1 MVIDTENLGEMTLP
15 ELGLLLM
22 LYDKRVDKSRTVV
35 QVKDTDI
42 RQVLAELQKKGY
54 VMASV
59 YATDQNHRPPL
70 QHVAW
75 SLLEKGKLA
84 LAEACVQ
91 EKPVLKRA
99 ASKAIKDRC
108 DALAPKLMELYP
120 MGKKP
125 GTNNQWR
132 GYKGGVSEKL
142 QKLLAGGETFTDE
155 EAIEATR
162 AYVDGFNGM
171 YTNMRVLPYFLG
183 KNEVVGGEVKKTCDF
198 MSYVED
204 IRNNPQQVGISNDWD
219 VALR

>member
-1 MVIDTENLGEMTLP
+1 MVIDTENLGTLTLP
-15 ELGLLLM
+15 EVGLLLL

-42 RQVLAELQKKGY
+42 GDVFAELQRKGFI
-54 VMASV
+54 MSSV
-59 YATDQNHRPPL
+59 YATDYDKKPPY
-70 QHVAW
+70 QHTAW

-84 LAEACVQ
+84 LAEAAVQ
-91 EKPVLKRA
+91 ERSVLKRA
-99 ASKAIKDRC
+99 VTKAVKDRC
-108 DALAPKLMELYP
+108 DALAPRLMELYP

-142 QKLLAGGETFTDE
+142 QKLIASGENFTDE
-155 EAIEATR
+155 EAIEATK
-162 AYVDGFNGM
+162 AYVGGFNGM

-204 IRNNPQQVGISNDWD
+204 IRNNPQQAGIPQDWD
-219 VALR
+219 VTLR

>member
-22 LYDKRVDKSRTVV
+22 LYDRRVDKSRTVV

-142 QKLLAGGETFTDE
+142 QKLLVGGETFTDE

-204 IRNNPQQVGISNDWD
+204 IRNNPQQVGISNNWD

>member
-142 QKLLAGGETFTDE
+142 QKLLAGGEVFSDE

>member
-142 QKLLAGGETFTDE
+142 QKLLAGGEVFSDE
-155 EAIEATR
+155 EAIEATK

>member
-142 QKLLAGGETFTDE
+142 QKLLAGGEEFTDE
-155 EAIEATR
+155 EAIEATK

>member
-1 MVIDTENLGEMTLP
+1 
-15 ELGLLLM
+15 
-22 LYDKRVDKSRTVV
+22 
-35 QVKDTDI
+35 
-42 RQVLAELQKKGY
+42 
-54 VMASV
+54 
-59 YATDQNHRPPL
+59 
-70 QHVAW
+70 
-75 SLLEKGKLA
+75 
-84 LAEACVQ
+84 
-91 EKPVLKRA
+91 
-99 ASKAIKDRC
+99 
-108 DALAPKLMELYP
+108 MELYP

-142 QKLLAGGETFTDE
+142 QKLLVGGETFTDE